1 MKDKKESGIE
11 AVFQAVEDVIWLL
24 DSDFKII
31 MANNSTQK
39 IFGSDPGD
47 VVGKYCWSVVHGS
60 EFPHPDC
67 PAVRVKE
74 TLQRESLMIRS
85 GNRWLNITVDPVIN
99 ERREM
104 TGAVHIIR
112 DITDIRNRESE
123 LEKSLSRI
131 YDLIVGAPF
140 GAHIYRLEE
149 NGSLV
154 FIGAN
159 PAADRILGVDHYQFV
174 GKAIEDAFPPLAGT
188 EIPAAYKSV
197 ASSGKAYSVEQINYN
212 DDKGIAGA
220 FEVHAFQIG
229 KNQMAAFFN
238 DITERKKSEMIRAEY
253 EQELIKAKEKAE
265 ESDRLKSAFLANMS
279 HEIRTPMNGIIGFTN
294 MLAENGISN
303 DMIHRFIRI
312 INENSQQ
319 LLRIIDDIIDVSRIE
334 AGQMETVSDPF
345 SLNEMLYAVY
355 HNARLKTETKNL
367 KLSLVSPLQEGNDL
381 ILSDK
386 VRLRQILENLIGNA
400 IKYTLKGHIMFGYA
414 VKDGL
419 LEFFVEDSAIG
430 IPGELHEII
439 FDRFWRVE
447 DKRLVQ
453 GNVRGTG
460 LGLSIARAYVQKL
473 GGEIWLKSAPG
484 EGTTFFFTIPDIRVP
499 NQQVKTEEETP
510 SEIVRKNATVLIV
523 EDEDTNV
530 EYLEVILKKLEME
543 FLIAR
548 TGEEALLLVKDHP
561 EIELI
566 LMDIKLPDMNGY
578 DATRKILEMRKNI
591 PVVAQTAYA
600 MSGEKERAISSG
612 CSDYLSK
619 PIRKGELIKI
629 LGKHL
634 K

>member
-1 MKDKKESGIE
+1 MNSKNDIGIE

-24 DSDFKII
+24 DKDFKII
-31 MANNSTQK
+31 MANNATQK
-39 IFGSDPGD
+39 IFGSAPGD

-60 EFPHPDC
+60 ELPHPDC

-74 TLQRESLMIRS
+74 TLQRESLMIRNGS
-85 GNRWLNITVDPVIN
+85 RWLNITVDPVLN
-99 ERREM
+99 DNREM
-104 TGAVHIIR
+104 IGAVHIIR
-112 DITDIRNRESE
+112 DITEVRNRESE

-131 YDLIVGAPF
+131 YDLIVSAPF
-140 GAHIYRLEE
+140 GAHIYKLDSDD
-149 NGSLV
+149 NLI

-174 GKAIEDAFPPLAGT
+174 GKTIEEAFPPLVGT
-188 EIPAAYKSV
+188 EIPDSYKLV
-197 ASSGKAYSVEQINYN
+197 ASSGKTYSVEQVNYN
-212 DDKGIAGA
+212 DAKGIAGA
-220 FEVHAFQIG
+220 FEVHAFQMG
-229 KNQMAAFFN
+229 KNQMASFFM

-294 MLAENGISN
+294 MLADNGLSN
-303 DMIHRFIRI
+303 DMVHRFIRI

-334 AGQMETVSDPF
+334 AGQMETVSEPF
-345 SLNEMLYAVY
+345 SLNQMLFAVY
-355 HNARLKTETKNL
+355 HNAHLKTEPKNL
-367 KLSLVSPLQEGNDL
+367 KLSLVPVLQEGDDL

-400 IKYTLKGHIMFGYA
+400 IKYTVKGQITFGYT
-414 VKDGL
+414 VTDGF
-419 LEFFVEDSAIG
+419 LEFFVEDTGVG
-430 IPGELHEII
+430 IPEDLHKII

-453 GNVRGTG
+453 DNVRGTG

-484 EGTTFFFTIPDIRVP
+484 QGTTFFFTIPDIRVSSQKL
-499 NQQVKTEEETP
+499 NTEEEAP
-510 SEIVRKNATVLIV
+510 VEISRKHATVLIV

-530 EYLEVILKKLEME
+530 EYLEVILKKLEMD

-578 DATRKILEMRKNI
+578 DVTRRILEMRKNI

-600 MSGEKERAISSG
+600 MSGEKERAMASG

-619 PIRKGELIKI
+619 PIRKGELVRV